1 MIPSVEVGNETEARL
16 DLERV
21 REFAQAVL
29 AREGDAGGLALA
41 FVEEPV
47 MAELNERYRSLA
59 EPTDV
64 LSFSYAGVDDEDWPE
79 PDDLEQEPFLGDVVI
94 CPAVASRNAVG
105 DGITL
110 DLELRRLVI
119 HGILHL
125 MGYDHE
131 SDQGQMQAREEA
143 LYIAVASE
151 LSGSLVE
158 D

>member
-1 MIPSVEVGNETEARL
+1 
-16 DLERV
+16 
-21 REFAQAVL
+21 
-29 AREGDAGGLALA
+29 
-41 FVEEPV
+41 

-64 LSFSYAGVDDEDWPE
+64 LSFSDAGVDDEDWPE

-94 CPAVASRNAVG
+94 CPAVASRNATE

-110 DLELRRLVI
+110 DMELRRLII

-131 SDQGQMQAREEA
+131 NDQGQMRAREEA
-143 LYIAVASE
+143 LYAAVASE
-151 LSGSLVE
+151 FSGCLVE

>member
-1 MIPSVEVGNETEARL
+1 MTPSVEVGNETGARL

-29 AREGDAGGLALA
+29 AREGDAGGLAVA

-47 MAELNERYRSLA
+47 MVELNERYRSLA

-64 LSFSYAGVDDEDWPE
+64 LSFSSADIDEDWPE
-79 PDDLEQEPFLGDVVI
+79 PEGLEQEPFLGDVVI
-94 CPAVASRNAVG
+94 CPTVASRNAVE

-110 DLELRRLVI
+110 DQEVRRLVI

-131 SDQGQMQAREEA
+131 CDQGQMRAREEA
-143 LYIAVASE
+143 LYATVALE
-151 LSGSLVE
+151 PFGSLAG

>member
-1 MIPSVEVGNETEARL
+1 MIPSVEVGNESGARL

-21 REFAQAVL
+21 REFAQGVL
-29 AREGDAGGLALA
+29 AHEGGAGGLALA

-47 MAELNERYRSLA
+47 MAELNKRYRSLA

-64 LSFSYAGVDDEDWPE
+64 LSFSYAGFDDQDWPE

-94 CPAVASRNAVG
+94 CPAVASRNALEE
-105 DGITL
+105 GITL

-131 SDQGQMQAREEA
+131 SDQGQMLAREEA
-143 LYIAVASE
+143 LCTAMAA
-151 LSGSLVE
+151 LPASLVE
-158 D
+158 G

>member
-1 MIPSVEVGNETEARL
+1 VTPAVEVGNETGSRL
-16 DLERV
+16 DLEKV

-29 AREGDAGGLALA
+29 AREGDVGGLALA
-41 FVEEPV
+41 FVEEPAMV
-47 MAELNERYRSLA
+47 ELNERYRSLA

-64 LSFSYAGVDDEDWPE
+64 LSFSYADPDGEDWPE
-79 PDDLEQEPFLGDVVI
+79 PEDLEQEPFLGDVVI
-94 CPAVASRNAVG
+94 CPAVASRNAAE

-131 SDQGQMQAREEA
+131 SDEGQMRDREEA
-143 LYIAVASE
+143 LYTAMAS
-151 LSGSLVE
+151 SPGSLAE
-158 D
+158 G

>member
-1 MIPSVEVGNETEARL
+1 MSPSVEVSNETEARL
-16 DLERV
+16 DLDRI

-41 FVEEPV
+41 FVDEPV

-64 LSFSYAGVDDEDWPE
+64 LSFSSAGVDDEDWPE
-79 PDDLEQEPFLGDVVI
+79 PEDLEQEPFLGDVVI
-94 CPAVASRNAVG
+94 CPAVASRNAAG

-131 SDQGQMQAREEA
+131 SDQGQMRAREEA
-143 LYIAVASE
+143 LYTAVASE
-151 LSGSLVE
+151 Q
-158 D
+158 

>member
-1 MIPSVEVGNETEARL
+1 VISSVEVSNETDARL
-16 DLERV
+16 ELERV

-29 AREGDAGGLALA
+29 AGEGDVRGLALA

-64 LSFSYAGVDDEDWPE
+64 LSFSYAGVEGEDWPE

-94 CPAVASRNAVG
+94 CPAVASKNAAD

-119 HGILHL
+119 HGIMHL

-131 SDQGQMQAREEA
+131 SDQGQMRARED
-143 LYIAVASE
+143 AVLTAVTS
-151 LSGSLVE
+151 LPGSLVE